1 MSNSAV
7 LLEKMD
13 STPWRNDSITTRWR
27 REHEPMLEDLSS
39 VKSELLTEAMT
50 YCKSYENRFA
60 KELLT
65 RTNLLDDFVAA
76 KDAIGRS
83 AVLDKAAAMFD
94 ILLF

>member
-1 MSNSAV
+1 MSSSSV
-7 LLEKMD
+7 LLKNMD

-39 VKSELLTEAMT
+39 VKPALLTEAMT
-50 YCKSYENRFA
+50 YCQTYENRFA
-60 KELLT
+60 KDLLI

-76 KDAIGRS
+76 KDVIGRS
-83 AVLDKAAAMFD
+83 NVLDKAAAKFD